1 MASSSIGG
9 MKLSV
14 SLPEEDVA
22 YLDQYVEQTPA
33 ASRSAALHEAVRL
46 LRLAALE
53 SAYEDAYAEWEAS
66 QDAALWENAAGD
78 GLRDATR

>member
-1 MASSSIGG
+1 

-22 YLDQYVEQTPA
+22 YLDQYVEQNPA
-33 ASRSAALHEAVRL
+33 TSRSAALHEAIKL

-66 QDAALWENAAGD
+66 EDAALWDGTTAD
-78 GLRDATR
+78 GLNDAAR